1 MTNKGHESLRL
12 RPNGSDGLGV
22 RFASPKGGAKPL
34 KGRRPY
40 VRRNWRASD
49 YVGRFASWAKKAGF
63 HVIVEAQPPDNK
75 RIVRVQ
81 QVTNCYVACI
91 LLRNRTSV
99 CLESIDL
106 GKDDPFQEASL
117 AVLHTAFKEREYR
130 VRVLNTYWYG
140 DSYILTDG
148 DGRLWRVLG
157 VSLST
162 PESEEDFEFLPW
174 SFSSSRTLL
183 YPARQ

>member
-1 MTNKGHESLRL
+1 MNKKGHGSLRL
-12 RPNGSDGLGV
+12 RSGGTDGLGV
-22 RFASPKGGAKPL
+22 RFVSPKGGAKPMN
-34 KGRRPY
+34 GRRPY
-40 VRRNWRASD
+40 ARRNWRKSD
-49 YVGRFASWAKKAGF
+49 YVGRFASWAKKAGL
-63 HVIVEAQPPDNK
+63 HVIVEALPDNK

-91 LLRNRTSV
+91 LKNKVPV

-117 AVLHTAFKEREYR
+117 AVLHTAIKELEYR
-130 VRVLNTYWYG
+130 VRVLDTYWYG

-148 DGRLWRVLG
+148 DGHLWRVLG

-162 PESEEDFEFLPW
+162 PESEDFEFRDW
-174 SFSSSRTLL
+174 KSVS
-183 YPARQ
+183 